1 MVSKEFFEFI
11 SAHCGNVVAWLL
23 TLWPFIHLLL
33 MIFQFIFE
41 LQREYKNLLKQP
53 NYKNISPIW
62 IMAFELAS
70 ADILPHIVLYSFLT
84 IFYFDAKVG
93 AILFIVSIILFLIF
107 VLQRCTKGT

>member
-11 SAHCGNVVAWLL
+11 SAHCGNVVYISN
-23 TLWPFIHLLL
+23 LWPFIHLLL

-41 LQREYKNLLKQP
+41 LQREYKSLLKQP

-62 IMAFELAS
+62 IMALELAS

-84 IFYFDAKVG
+84 IFTLTQRSERFYL
-93 AILFIVSIILFLIF
+93 LFQSY
-107 VLQRCTKGT
+107 CS